1 MAYVGPSVTPYYD
14 LNPGYRIYYIDGD
27 HKSTTRVS
35 ASENEGIHVNCMDI
49 LFSVNSTA
57 HIETS
62 LRNVPLHQFVAG
74 YIIQELICPLL
85 LQL

>member
-35 ASENEGIHVNCMDI
+35 ALENEGIPCELDGHFI
-49 LFSVNSTA
+49 LSEF
-57 HIETS
+57 H
-62 LRNVPLHQFVAG
+62 
-74 YIIQELICPLL
+74 CPHSEFFM
-85 LQL
+85 